1 MSEELK
7 CIGCGAPLQS
17 EDKNAPGY
25 VPEHNLFRE
34 DVICKRCFRLK
45 NYNEVQDVGMD
56 SDDFL
61 NLLTGLSDKKG
72 IVVNVVDVFDFEGSF
87 INAIKRIVGNKKIIL
102 VANKMDLLPKQINHR
117 RVKEWLKRAAKKYGL
132 EAEDVVLISAEKGQ
146 GIEDLLYSINK
157 YRDQEDVYI
166 VGTTNVGKSTLINK
180 LIELS
185 VGEKDV
191 VTTSRF
197 PGTTLDMIDIP
208 LDEKSFMFDTPGI
221 IQSHQMTHFVTEKEL
236 KLIMPKKE
244 IKQRVYQLNEG
255 QTLFFGGLARID
267 YVSGGKRPLICFFS
281 NELNIHRTKT
291 EKANELWKNHIGD
304 LLTPPHDPSQFN
316 MSEMKAVRL
325 ETGKEKRD
333 VMISGL
339 GFITIDAGAKVIV
352 RVPKNVD
359 VILRNS
365 IFCSNWRSNF
375 TFLITTNA

>member
-1 MSEELK
+1 LIDILK

-17 EDKNAPGY
+17 EDADAPGF
-25 VPEHNLFRE
+25 VPEHNLHRE

-45 NYNEVQDVGMD
+45 NYNEVQDVGLD
-56 SDDFL
+56 SEDFL
-61 NLLTGLSDKKG
+61 NLLNGLAEEKG
-72 IVVNVVDVFDFEGSF
+72 IVVNVVDIFDFEGSF

-102 VANKMDLLPKQINHR
+102 VANKIDLLPKQINKR
-117 RVKEWLKRAAKKYGL
+117 RVKEWLKKTARKYGL
-132 EAEDVVLISAEKGQ
+132 EAEDVVLISAENNE
-146 GIEDLLYSINK
+146 GIEDLLSSINTH
-157 YRDQEDVYI
+157 RNNENVYI
-166 VGTTNVGKSTLINK
+166 VGTTNVGKSALINK
-180 LIELS
+180 LIERS

-208 LDEKSFMFDTPGI
+208 LDDNSFMFDTPGV
-221 IQSHQMTHFVTEKEL
+221 IQAHQMTHFVTEKEL
-236 KLIMPKKE
+236 KTIMPKKE

-267 YVSGGKRPLICFFS
+267 YVSGGKRPLVCYFS

-291 EKANELWKNHIGD
+291 ENANELWRNQLGGV
-304 LLTPPHDPSQFN
+304 LTPPQNANNFDLQN
-316 MSEMKAVRL
+316 IKAVRL

-339 GFITIDAGAKVIV
+339 GFITIEEGAKVIV

-359 VILRNS
+359 VVLRNS
-365 IFCSNWRSNF
+365 IM
-375 TFLITTNA
+375 

>member
-1 MSEELK
+1 MTEILK

-17 EDKNAPGY
+17 EDPDAAGY
-25 VPEHNLFRE
+25 VPEHNLHRE

-45 NYNEVQDVGMD
+45 NYNEVQDVGLD
-56 SDDFL
+56 SEDFL
-61 NLLTGLSDKKG
+61 NLLNGLADEKG

-102 VANKMDLLPKQINHR
+102 VANKLDLLPKQINKR
-117 RVKEWLKRAAKKYGL
+117 RVKEWLKKTARKYGL
-132 EAEDVVLISAEKGQ
+132 EAEDVVLISAEKNE
-146 GIEDLLYSINK
+146 GIDDLLASINTL
-157 YRDQEDVYI
+157 RNNDNVYI

-180 LIELS
+180 LIERS

-208 LDEKSFMFDTPGI
+208 LDDTSFMFDTPGV
-221 IQSHQMTHFVTEKEL
+221 IQAHQMTHVVTDDEL
-236 KLIMPKKE
+236 KTIMPKKE
-244 IKQRVYQLNEG
+244 VKQRVYQLNEG
-255 QTLFFGGLARID
+255 QTLFFGGIARID
-267 YVSGGKRPLICFFS
+267 YVSGGRRSLVCHFS

-291 EKANELWKNHIGD
+291 ENANELWKNQLGA
-304 LLTPPHDPSQFN
+304 LLSPPHNPDNFDLQN
-316 MSEMKAVRL
+316 VKAVRL

-339 GFITIDAGAKVIV
+339 GFITIDEGAKVIV

-359 VILRNS
+359 VVLRNS
-365 IFCSNWRSNF
+365 IM
-375 TFLITTNA
+375 

>member
-1 MSEELK
+1 MDDTLK

-34 DVICKRCFRLK
+34 DVICQRCFRLK
-45 NYNEVQDVGMD
+45 NYNEIQDVGMD

-61 NLLTGLSDKKG
+61 NLLNGLAERQG
-72 IVVNVVDVFDFEGSF
+72 IIVNVVDIFDFEGSF
-87 INAIKRIVGNKKIIL
+87 INALKRIVGNKKIIL
-102 VANKMDLLPKQINHR
+102 VANKLDLLPKQINKR
-117 RVKEWLKRAAKKYGL
+117 RVKEWLKKTARKYGM
-132 EAEDVVLISAEKGQ
+132 EAEEVVLISAYKGW
-146 GIEDLLYSINK
+146 GIEELLTTIDKHRNNN
-157 YRDQEDVYI
+157 DVYI

-180 LIELS
+180 LIEES
-185 VGEKDV
+185 VGEKNV

-208 LDEKSFMFDTPGI
+208 LDETSFMFDTPGI
-221 IQSHQMTHFVTEKEL
+221 IQAHQMTHYVSDKEL
-236 KLIMPKKE
+236 KVIVPKNE
-244 IKQRVYQLNEG
+244 IKQRVFQLNEG

-267 YVSGGKRPLICFFS
+267 YVSGGKRPLVCYFS

-291 EKANELWKNHIGD
+291 EKANDLWRNQIGNV
-304 LLTPPHDPSQFN
+304 LTPPSDPTQFDMN
-316 MSEMKAVRL
+316 ETKAVRL

-339 GFITIDAGAKVIV
+339 GFITIEAGAKVIV
-352 RVPKNVD
+352 KVPKNVD

-365 IFCSNWRSNF
+365 IM
-375 TFLITTNA
+375 

>member
-1 MSEELK
+1 MIDILK

-17 EDKNAPGY
+17 EDADAPGF
-25 VPEHNLFRE
+25 VPEHNLHRE

-45 NYNEVQDVGMD
+45 NYNEVQDVGLD
-56 SDDFL
+56 SEDFL
-61 NLLTGLSDKKG
+61 NLLNGLAEEKG
-72 IVVNVVDVFDFEGSF
+72 IVVNVVDIFDFEGSF

-102 VANKMDLLPKQINHR
+102 VANKIDLLPKQINKR
-117 RVKEWLKRAAKKYGL
+117 RVKEWLKKTARKYGL
-132 EAEDVVLISAEKGQ
+132 EAEDVVLISAENNE
-146 GIEDLLYSINK
+146 GIEDLLSSINTH
-157 YRDQEDVYI
+157 RNNENVYI

-180 LIELS
+180 LIERS

-208 LDEKSFMFDTPGI
+208 LDDNSFMFDTPGV
-221 IQSHQMTHFVTEKEL
+221 IQAHQMTHFVTEKEL
-236 KLIMPKKE
+236 KTIMPKKE

-267 YVSGGKRPLICFFS
+267 YVSGGKRPLVCYFS

-291 EKANELWKNHIGD
+291 ENANELWRNQLGGV
-304 LLTPPHDPSQFN
+304 LTPPQNANNFDLQN
-316 MSEMKAVRL
+316 IKAVRL

-339 GFITIDAGAKVIV
+339 GFITIEEGAKVIV

-359 VILRNS
+359 VVLRNS
-365 IFCSNWRSNF
+365 IM
-375 TFLITTNA
+375 

>member
-1 MSEELK
+1 MTETLK

-17 EDKNAPGY
+17 ENKNAPGY

-34 DVICKRCFRLK
+34 DVICRRCFRLK

-56 SDDFL
+56 SEDFL
-61 NLLTGLSDKKG
+61 NLLNGLSDRSG
-72 IVVNVVDVFDFEGSF
+72 IIVNVVDIFDFEGSF
-87 INAIKRIVGNKKIIL
+87 INALKRIVGNKKIIL
-102 VANKMDLLPKQINHR
+102 VANKLDLLPKQINHR
-117 RVKEWLKRAAKKYGL
+117 RVKEWLKRSAKKYGL
-132 EAEDVVLISAEKGQ
+132 EAEEVVLISAEKGW
-146 GIEDLLYSINK
+146 GIEDLLTAINQN
-157 YRDQEDVYI
+157 RDHDDVYI

-208 LDEKSFMFDTPGI
+208 LDETSFMYDTPGI
-221 IQSHQMTHFVTEKEL
+221 IQEHQMTHLVTEKEL
-236 KLIMPKKE
+236 KTIIPKKE
-244 IKQRVYQLNEG
+244 IKQRVYQLNES

-281 NELNIHRTKT
+281 NDLNIHRTKT
-291 EKANELWKNHIGD
+291 EKANELWENQLGD
-304 LLTPPHDPSQFN
+304 LLTPPNNVSNFN
-316 MSEMKAVRL
+316 LKDIKAVRL

-333 VMISGL
+333 IMISGL
-339 GFITIDAGAKVIV
+339 GFITIDSGAKVIV

-359 VILRNS
+359 VVLRNS
-365 IFCSNWRSNF
+365 I
-375 TFLITTNA
+375 L

>member
-1 MSEELK
+1 MTETLK

-17 EDKNAPGY
+17 ENKNAPGY

-34 DVICKRCFRLK
+34 DVICRRCFRLK

-56 SDDFL
+56 SEDFL
-61 NLLTGLSDKKG
+61 NLLNGLSDRSG
-72 IVVNVVDVFDFEGSF
+72 IIVNVVDIFDFEGSF
-87 INAIKRIVGNKKIIL
+87 INALKRIVGNKKIIL
-102 VANKMDLLPKQINHR
+102 VANKLDLLPKQINHR
-117 RVKEWLKRAAKKYGL
+117 RVKEWLKRSAKKYGL
-132 EAEDVVLISAEKGQ
+132 EAEEVVLISAEKGW
-146 GIEDLLYSINK
+146 GIEDLLTAINQN
-157 YRDQEDVYI
+157 RDHEDVYI

-208 LDEKSFMFDTPGI
+208 LDETSFMYDTPGI
-221 IQSHQMTHFVTEKEL
+221 IQEHQMTHLVTEKEL
-236 KLIMPKKE
+236 KTIIPKKE
-244 IKQRVYQLNEG
+244 IKQRVYQLNES

-281 NELNIHRTKT
+281 NDLNIHRTKT
-291 EKANELWKNHIGD
+291 EKANELWKNQLGD
-304 LLTPPHDPSQFN
+304 LLTPPNNVSNFN
-316 MSEMKAVRL
+316 LKNIKTVRL

-333 VMISGL
+333 IMISGL
-339 GFITIDAGAKVIV
+339 GFITIDSGAKVIV

-359 VILRNS
+359 VVLRNS
-365 IFCSNWRSNF
+365 I
-375 TFLITTNA
+375 L

>member
-1 MSEELK
+1 MTETLK

-17 EDKNAPGY
+17 ENKNAPGY

-34 DVICKRCFRLK
+34 DVICRRCFRLK

-56 SDDFL
+56 SEDFL
-61 NLLTGLSDKKG
+61 NLLNGLSDRSG
-72 IVVNVVDVFDFEGSF
+72 IIVNVVDVFDFEGSF
-87 INAIKRIVGNKKIIL
+87 INALKRIVGNKKIIL
-102 VANKMDLLPKQINHR
+102 VANKLDLLPKQINHR
-117 RVKEWLKRAAKKYGL
+117 RVKEWLKRSAKKYGL
-132 EAEDVVLISAEKGQ
+132 EAEEVVLISAEKGW
-146 GIEDLLYSINK
+146 GIEDLLTAINQN
-157 YRDQEDVYI
+157 RDHDDVYI

-208 LDEKSFMFDTPGI
+208 LDETSFMYDTPGI
-221 IQSHQMTHFVTEKEL
+221 IQEHQMTHLVTEKEL
-236 KLIMPKKE
+236 KTIIPKKE
-244 IKQRVYQLNEG
+244 IKQRVYQLNES

-281 NELNIHRTKT
+281 NDLNIHRTKT
-291 EKANELWKNHIGD
+291 EKANELWKNQLGD
-304 LLTPPHDPSQFN
+304 LLTPPNNVSNFN
-316 MSEMKAVRL
+316 LKDIKAVRL

-333 VMISGL
+333 IMISGL
-339 GFITIDAGAKVIV
+339 GFITIDSGAKVIV

-359 VILRNS
+359 VVLRNS
-365 IFCSNWRSNF
+365 I
-375 TFLITTNA
+375 L

>member
-1 MSEELK
+1 MTEIEELK

-17 EDKNAPGY
+17 ENPDAPGY

-45 NYNEVQDVGMD
+45 NYNEVQDVGLD
-56 SDDFL
+56 SEDFL
-61 NLLTGLSDKKG
+61 NLLNGLADKKG
-72 IVVNVVDVFDFEGSF
+72 LIVNVVDVFDFEGSF

-102 VANKMDLLPKQINHR
+102 VANKIDLLPKQINKR
-117 RVKEWLKRAAKKYGL
+117 RVKEWLKKTARRYGL
-132 EAEDVVLISAEKGQ
+132 EAEEVVLISAEKNE
-146 GIEDLLYSINK
+146 GIEDFLQSINQN
-157 YRDQEDVYI
+157 RNNEDVYI

-180 LIELS
+180 LIERS

-208 LDEKSFMFDTPGI
+208 LDETTFMYDTPGV
-221 IQSHQMTHFVTEKEL
+221 IQSHQMTHLVSDQEL
-236 KLIMPKKE
+236 KTIMPKKE
-244 IKQRVYQLNEG
+244 IKQRIYQLNEG

-267 YVSGGKRPLICFFS
+267 YVSGGKRPLICYFS

-291 EKANELWKNHIGD
+291 ENANDLWRNHLGD
-304 LLTPPHDPSQFN
+304 LLSPPNQTENFDLEN
-316 MSEMKAVRL
+316 IKAVRL

-352 RVPKNVD
+352 RVPKNID
-359 VILRNS
+359 VVLRNS
-365 IFCSNWRSNF
+365 IM
-375 TFLITTNA
+375 

>member
-1 MSEELK
+1 LTETLK

-17 EDKNAPGY
+17 ENKNAPGY

-34 DVICKRCFRLK
+34 DVICRRCFRLK

-56 SDDFL
+56 SEDFL
-61 NLLTGLSDKKG
+61 NLLNGLSDRSG
-72 IVVNVVDVFDFEGSF
+72 IIVNVVDIFDFEGSF
-87 INAIKRIVGNKKIIL
+87 INALKRIVGNKKIIL
-102 VANKMDLLPKQINHR
+102 VANKLDLLPKQINHR
-117 RVKEWLKRAAKKYGL
+117 RVKEWLKRSAKKYGL
-132 EAEDVVLISAEKGQ
+132 EAEEVVLISAEKGW
-146 GIEDLLYSINK
+146 GIEDLLTAINQN
-157 YRDQEDVYI
+157 RDHDDVYI

-208 LDEKSFMFDTPGI
+208 LDETSFMYDTPGI
-221 IQSHQMTHFVTEKEL
+221 IQEHQMTHLVTEKEL
-236 KLIMPKKE
+236 KTIIPKKE
-244 IKQRVYQLNEG
+244 IKQRVYQLNES

-281 NELNIHRTKT
+281 NDLNIHRTKT
-291 EKANELWKNHIGD
+291 EKANELWKNQLGD
-304 LLTPPHDPSQFN
+304 LLTPPNNVSNFN
-316 MSEMKAVRL
+316 LKDIKAVRL

-333 VMISGL
+333 IMISGL
-339 GFITIDAGAKVIV
+339 GFITIDSGAKVIV

-359 VILRNS
+359 VVLRNS
-365 IFCSNWRSNF
+365 I
-375 TFLITTNA
+375 L